1 MEQSTLFKTTKELS
15 RNEKLRKSKKV
26 TADLTQWAIDY
37 LNDSNQFLVH
47 RSNNTPSTRIV
58 KTPKIFKAFDKDGN
72 PITFEYDEVE
82 IFFKKGNIK
91 KTILDISGFCLDGK
105 ATHIEL
111 EVKTGKDSL
120 SEGQI
125 KRIEDIKSAGGISF
139 AFKDKESFL
148 WQIKPFVRERKQ
160 AF

>member
-1 MEQSTLFKTTKELS
+1 MEQSTLFKTAPDLS
-15 RNEKLRKSKKV
+15 RNEKLKKSKKV
-26 TADLTQWAIDY
+26 SADLTQWAIDY
-37 LNDSNQFLVH
+37 LNNSNQFLVH

-58 KTPKIFKAFDKDGN
+58 KKPKVFNAFDKVGN
-72 PITFEYDEVE
+72 PITFKYDEVE

-91 KTILDISGFCLDGK
+91 KTILDISGFSLNNN

-125 KRIEDIKSAGGISF
+125 KRIEDIKAAGGISF
-139 AFKDKESFL
+139 AFNDKESFL
-148 WQIKPFVRERKQ
+148 WQIKPFIKQ
-160 AF
+160 KPLAF